1 MRSVPEYKSP
11 VSLIPG
17 GCLQFLDFSV
27 SAETVGRIRRS
38 FFEEEHPQGEGR
50 HKRRLHC
57 LHEVNGQFV
66 DSLTAVPRA
75 VSYELD
81 GQKCLVAWAN
91 VWLPLPFLRLRDNK
105 WPDGSERFEC
115 GPGNWARGR
124 FSRAEDGSVALV
136 LAFDMQ
142 VEDPPTTP
150 ASSAASGTAEV
161 YHALSPADVD
171 AHAAFRLAGH
181 VRDNAWF
188 INAGWV
194 DDWLYTVHKQ
204 RQKRDPEPGRELE
217 YLASYLT
224 VLECLNRV
232 TAGIV
237 VQVLN
242 PRRENPVDVD
252 LVLDIGNSR
261 TSGLLVETLPQR
273 ATNLNDSYLLQLR
286 DLSRPG
292 DIHTDPFETRV
303 EFSEASFGNDSLS
316 LRSGRRTPAFAWPSA
331 VRVGPEAARLAT
343 MAVCAQGLTG
353 LSSPKRYLWDERPWQ
368 QSWRC
373 NKEGGPEPMATHGLL
388 ARRVNSMG
396 TPLLCMDD
404 RLFTQNPRL
413 RSQERDVA
421 FESHYT
427 RSSLMLFMLVE
438 ILLQALTTIN
448 SPGQRSL
455 RELPN
460 LPRRLRRIIFTVPP
474 AMPMA
479 EQRIYRRWVQWAV
492 RVLWDTLGWSSC
504 YGNSAVAPGGVR
516 DYRSSPAV
524 QCNWDEATCTQLV
537 YLYNELNRKFQGDA
551 HHLFTLTGRPRETC
565 GNRPCMRVATLDIG
579 GGTTDLAITTFVL
592 ESDESDTARIRPQS
606 EFRDGFNLAGDDILR
621 EIVTNHVLPA
631 IGDAAK
637 EAGIT
642 DGKSFLGRLFGRDT
656 MGGSQEARNLRAQF
670 ARQVAAPVALG
681 LLGAYEKAN
690 LLAGGEAFTVPL
702 GQFFSGDHPL
712 LPARPT
718 PSAAV
723 IAYVENEVQRL
734 TGKPF
739 ALMAVPVM
747 VDARQIDATVQT
759 TLARPLSDLC
769 EVIQH
774 FDCDVLLLTGRPSR
788 WNGVIA
794 PVLSKVP
801 VPPDRILPMCRYR
814 VGNWYPFADALGH
827 IADPKTTVVV
837 GAILCALAEGQLEGF
852 SFDTA
857 GLQLKST
864 ARYIGEM
871 DITGQLRT
879 PKVWF
884 EVDVDSR
891 KELELMRE
899 IQFSAPISV
908 GFRQLSAERWPTTR
922 FYVLDFASEEA
933 RTAAARKL
941 PYRLTLRLRITAS
954 DEDTTDHDEGELFID
969 DIQAVDGSTVSRTHM
984 NIRLQTLPLD
994 EGYWLDT
1001 GSVFQAV

>member
-1 MRSVPEYKSP
+1 
-11 VSLIPG
+11 
-17 GCLQFLDFSV
+17 
-27 SAETVGRIRRS
+27 
-38 FFEEEHPQGEGR
+38 
-50 HKRRLHC
+50 
-57 LHEVNGQFV
+57 
-66 DSLTAVPRA
+66 
-75 VSYELD
+75 
-81 GQKCLVAWAN
+81 
-91 VWLPLPFLRLRDNK
+91 
-105 WPDGSERFEC
+105 
-115 GPGNWARGR
+115 
-124 FSRAEDGSVALV
+124 
-136 LAFDMQ
+136 
-142 VEDPPTTP
+142 
-150 ASSAASGTAEV
+150 
-161 YHALSPADVD
+161 
-171 AHAAFRLAGH
+171 
-181 VRDNAWF
+181 
-188 INAGWV
+188 
-194 DDWLYTVHKQ
+194 
-204 RQKRDPEPGRELE
+204 
-217 YLASYLT
+217 
-224 VLECLNRV
+224 
-232 TAGIV
+232 
-237 VQVLN
+237 
-242 PRRENPVDVD
+242 
-252 LVLDIGNSR
+252 
-261 TSGLLVETLPQR
+261 
-273 ATNLNDSYLLQLR
+273 
-286 DLSRPG
+286 
-292 DIHTDPFETRV
+292 
-303 EFSEASFGNDSLS
+303 
-316 LRSGRRTPAFAWPSA
+316 
-331 VRVGPEAARLAT
+331 
-343 MAVCAQGLTG
+343 
-353 LSSPKRYLWDERPWQ
+353 
-368 QSWRC
+368 
-373 NKEGGPEPMATHGLL
+373 MATHGLL
-388 ARRVNSMG
+388 ARRVNSLG

-404 RLFTQNPRL
+404 RQFTQNPRL

-492 RVLWDTLGWSSC
+492 RVLWDTLGWSKFYTENKPS
-504 YGNSAVAPGGVR
+504 VASGGIR
-516 DYRSSPAV
+516 DYRSNPGV

-551 HHLFTLTGRPRETC
+551 HHLFTLTGRPRESC

-592 ESDESDTARIRPQS
+592 ESDESDTARIRPKS

-621 EIVTNHVLPA
+621 EIVTSHVLPA
-631 IGDAAK
+631 IGNAVAQ
-637 EAGIT
+637 AGIP
-642 DGKSFLGRLFGRDT
+642 DSRSFLGRLFGRDT

-681 LLGAYEKAN
+681 LLSAYEKAN
-690 LLAGGEAFTVPL
+690 LLVGGEAFSVEL
-702 GQFFSGDHPL
+702 GQFFSGEHPL
-712 LPARPT
+712 LSKRPA
-718 PSAAV
+718 PSATV
-723 IAYVENEVQRL
+723 IAYVENEVRKA

-739 ALMAVPVM
+739 SLLSIPVI
-747 VDARQIDATVQT
+747 VDARQIDSTVQA
-759 TLARPLSDLC
+759 TLARPLTDLC
-769 EVIQH
+769 EVIQY

-794 PVLSKVP
+794 PVLGKVP
-801 VPPDRILPMCRYR
+801 VPPERILPMCRYR

-891 KELELMRE
+891 KEQELVRE
-899 IQFSAPISV
+899 IQFSAPISI

-941 PYRLTLRLRITAS
+941 PYKITLRLRIAAQ
-954 DEDTTDHDEGELFID
+954 DEQAVNVDRDEGELFID
-969 DIQAVDGSTVSRTHM
+969 DIQAADGSTISKTHM
-984 NIRLQTLPLD
+984 DIRLQTLPLD

-1001 GSVFQAV
+1001 GSVYQAV